1 MNAQLNELAVMDET
15 GDTKTMWDKNNPD
28 EVKQAEKTFNKL
40 KKKNYIAYNVT
51 KTGKKGEIM
60 HTFDPKAEKVIM
72 VPPVVGG

>member
-1 MNAQLNELAVMDET
+1 MNEKSELAVMDET

-28 EVKQAEKTFNKL
+28 EVKQAEKTFKKL
-40 KKKNYIAYNVT
+40 KDKNYIAYNV
-51 KTGKKGEIM
+51 KSNGKQGEVM